1 MKELFDTELS
11 QRLKMSPI
19 LSENKNVE
27 ERWFRSVQ
35 TAFHL
40 SPSHFSTGPN
50 DDFIDIAF
58 VSSETSFY
66 QFAVSWYNM
75 VAWQPNKTIQM
86 FFSMLWLFPTVYS
99 IRFPVQNKINV
110 WQIWKA
116 GQHGLSGHS
125 NGAGL
130 RLLETSFIELFIFNN
145 LRVNLIGDW
154 RYHTLHAL

>member
-1 MKELFDTELS
+1 MKLTVFEEHGLSVTNWIFNLHMKELFDTELS

-66 QFAVSWYNM
+66 QFAVS
-75 VAWQPNKTIQM
+75 
-86 FFSMLWLFPTVYS
+86 
-99 IRFPVQNKINV
+99 
-110 WQIWKA
+110 
-116 GQHGLSGHS
+116 
-125 NGAGL
+125 
-130 RLLETSFIELFIFNN
+130 
-145 LRVNLIGDW
+145 
-154 RYHTLHAL
+154 